1 MIYPVILSGGSGTRL
16 WPLSRATYPKQFL
29 SLMGEDSLLQQ
40 TVLRFYGRP
49 DFAAPAIIAN
59 NDHRFLVAEQLRSA
73 DIEGASIILE
83 PVARNTGPAAIVAAL
98 HVHNTDPNGVVVL
111 LSSDAAIRDVD
122 GLHSALAVAAQAA
135 QAGKLVTFGME
146 ADRPETGYGYI
157 KQGTSLDG
165 VTGAFTV
172 ARFVEKPDLA
182 GAEAMLAEGGYAW
195 NSGMFVYQAKAFLD
209 EAASLEPEMLAACRA
224 ACEKAETDLD
234 FLRLDEAAMKSC
246 PAESIDVAI
255 MERTDHAAVVPAEIG
270 WSDLGAWQ
278 ALWDISDKDAD
289 GNVTHGDV
297 FSIGT
302 KNSYLRSTDTKTLA
316 AIGLDDVTVVVTED
330 AVLAARS
337 DMTPKVKDMV
347 TLLAKADRPQAVE
360 HPLVYRPWGSYQDI
374 DYGQGFRVKRI
385 VVKPGASL
393 SLQRHIHRSEHW
405 IIVNGVAQVTCGDKE
420 MLLHEN
426 ESTYIPVMAMHRLA
440 NPGKVD
446 LHMIEVQVGSY
457 VGEDDIERFEDTYG
471 RA

>member
-172 ARFVEKPDLA
+172 ARFVENPISPVPSNA
-182 GAEAMLAEGGYAW
+182 GGRRIC
-195 NSGMFVYQAKAFLD
+195 
-209 EAASLEPEMLAACRA
+209 LEQRY
-224 ACEKAETDLD
+224 
-234 FLRLDEAAMKSC
+234 
-246 PAESIDVAI
+246 V
-255 MERTDHAAVVPAEIG
+255 
-270 WSDLGAWQ
+270 
-278 ALWDISDKDAD
+278 
-289 GNVTHGDV
+289 
-297 FSIGT
+297 
-302 KNSYLRSTDTKTLA
+302 
-316 AIGLDDVTVVVTED
+316 
-330 AVLAARS
+330 
-337 DMTPKVKDMV
+337 
-347 TLLAKADRPQAVE
+347 
-360 HPLVYRPWGSYQDI
+360 
-374 DYGQGFRVKRI
+374 RVSSK
-385 VVKPGASL
+385 SL
-393 SLQRHIHRSEHW
+393 SGRGCLFGTGDARRLQSC
-405 IIVNGVAQVTCGDKE
+405 V
-420 MLLHEN
+420 
-426 ESTYIPVMAMHRLA
+426 
-440 NPGKVD
+440 
-446 LHMIEVQVGSY
+446 
-457 VGEDDIERFEDTYG
+457 
-471 RA
+471 